1 MRIHHICIETSSY
14 KESLE
19 FYIKVLKFSLVKE
32 TKNFHGR
39 DYNSWLENNG
49 FYIEL
54 QTPKKNLILNKNE
67 NRVGIVHVCF
77 FVENIENELERIK
90 LIYKNFKLKDNE
102 IIYNVGGGKLFK
114 IISPEGSII
123 EIRNNPS
130 F

>member
-1 MRIHHICIETSSY
+1 MRIHHICIETPEY

-54 QTPKKNLILNKNE
+54 QTPKKNLVLNKNE
-67 NRVGIVHVCF
+67 NTVGIVHVCF
-77 FVENIENELERIK
+77 FVEDIEKELERIK
-90 LIYKNFKLKDNE
+90 LIYKNFKLKNNE
-102 IIYNVGGGKLFK
+102 IIYNVEGGKLFK

>member
-1 MRIHHICIETSSY
+1 M
-14 KESLE
+14 
-19 FYIKVLKFSLVKE
+19 
-32 TKNFHGR
+32 
-39 DYNSWLENNG
+39 
-49 FYIEL
+49 
-54 QTPKKNLILNKNE
+54 
-67 NRVGIVHVCF
+67 GIVHVCF

-102 IIYNVGGGKLFK
+102 IIYNVEGGKLFK

>member
-102 IIYNVGGGKLFK
+102 IIYNVEGGKLFK